1 MEAMSNICMEKTD
14 FHTIHISR
22 MLYLIQGEIREKHN
36 MIKERRLSCRRDK
49 RLFVCARES
58 AIQISRTIR
67 NQRRF

>member
-36 MIKERRLSCRRDK
+36 MIKERRLSCKRDK
-49 RLFVCARES
+49 RLFVVR
-58 AIQISRTIR
+58 
-67 NQRRF
+67 